1 MASLYIL
8 YGSATG
14 NAEHIAKDLA
24 SKPVPSGFKNIICE
38 PLDKFKKFQDS
49 WVQPPTVNKRHG
61 IIMVSSTTGNGDA
74 PENASRF
81 VRFIK
86 RKGTPTDLFQHCAF
100 SVLGLGDTNYDQFCE
115 TGKLLDRKM
124 RELGGYR
131 AKPLACADEAT
142 GLEDVVD
149 PWSNQVVADII
160 KACLAEDDTESK
172 VEDMPSGDEHVVAE
186 PVEIVS
192 QALQQPL
199 TETPSLEARNIS
211 MEQDSI
217 SSPLSKSSSP
227 LFILYASATGNA
239 EHIAKDLASTYE
251 TIQKN
256 PDADTY
262 FPSVICCEADQFK
275 KKCTKMWEETPPAG
289 SKHGILI
296 VASTTGNAD
305 VPENGSRFARF
316 IKHKTTP
323 ETYFSNCAFAVLAL
337 GDTNYD
343 VFCATGKAFDSRL
356 HALGGIRAK
365 PLACADEATG
375 LEDVVE
381 PWKANIL
388 WEITKACR
396 GGANEPLSAI
406 PLLPPKQVPLPADE
420 AKPLE
425 VTPPASTEFPGVSTL
440 RNLLGLSPSTS
451 IPCVEH
457 STLPSLATSLSSCEF
472 IVDEE
477 TRRGSRGNSVSL
489 ADMER
494 MTVSSN
500 SSSVIFT
507 QVKPFESSI
516 IGARYLTNTRTV
528 AAKTAW
534 DILQNGALTDDK
546 FDHAMDIFEKEF
558 PLDGEDHDI
567 SLRNGK
573 RVIELRLS
581 LPDDFTLEYQPGDSL
596 GITVTNHPRAVS
608 FILKMLKEKHGIEPT
623 QKISIDNCH
632 PITVEE
638 AMRKS
643 VDLCAPL
650 KTKRIIHSL
659 SQFATDP
666 AEVSALRLLAS
677 KTAKGE
683 EAFQKYIDEQRIT
696 IVDLLRE
703 FPSSQSISLEGLIG
717 LLPGIPPRYYSV
729 SSSPLERKH
738 GALSLTVAFSVVDYV
753 TPSLMVEG
761 EERGCRRIAG
771 IATRFLEVLCSPFLC
786 GVQGAQS
793 LHTLP
798 IFPKPSADFHLP
810 ATLSTPLILIGPG
823 TGIAPFMGFL
833 AHRASQI
840 GAAREAAK
848 EVVEGTWRGG
858 YELEED
864 DVPIS
869 DPDTRGLNLGMD
881 YQKIGKIDVFFGCR
895 QKDHD
900 WLFEEEMQ
908 AWNKEGLISNL
919 HIAFS
924 RGECKTYV
932 QDLMIHDEVCRANLV
947 HQVLE
952 DNASIYVCGDG
963 NKMAKDVQA
972 AIVQVLSSK
981 LGSVEGQQYVDD
993 MKKSN
998 RFMMDIWS

>member
-24 SKPVPSGFKNIICE
+24 SKPIPSGFDNIICE
-38 PLDKFKKFQDS
+38 PLDKFKKFQDT

-61 IIMVSSTTGNGDA
+61 IVMVSSTTGNGDA

-86 RKGTPTDLFQHCAF
+86 RKGTPTDLFQYCAF

-115 TGKLLDRKM
+115 TGKMLDRKM
-124 RELGGYR
+124 RELGGHR
-131 AKPLACADEAT
+131 ARPLECADEAT
-142 GLEDVVD
+142 GLEDVVE
-149 PWSNQVVADII
+149 PWSNQVLADII
-160 KACLAEDDTESK
+160 KACLGDDTESK
-172 VEDMPSGDEHVVAE
+172 VEELPSGEECVAAE
-186 PVEIVS
+186 PIGIAS
-192 QALQQPL
+192 QASQQPAP
-199 TETPSLEARNIS
+199 ETPSLAETNDTT
-211 MEQDSI
+211 EQDAT
-217 SSPLSKSSSP
+217 SSPLSISSSP

-251 TIQKN
+251 TIQTN

-275 KKCTKMWEETPPAG
+275 KKCTKIWEDAPPAG
-289 SKHGILI
+289 TKHGILI

-305 VPENGSRFARF
+305 VPENASRFARF

-323 ETYFSNCAFAVLAL
+323 ETYFSNCAFAVLGL

-356 HALGGIRAK
+356 HALGGTRAK

-381 PWKANIL
+381 PWKSNIF

-396 GGANEPLSAI
+396 GGEREPLSTIPLVPTKQVLAPANEP
-406 PLLPPKQVPLPADE
+406 
-420 AKPLE
+420 KPLE
-425 VTPPASTEFPGVSTL
+425 VAPPCTTESPGVSTL
-440 RNLLGLSPSTS
+440 RNILGLSPSTC
-451 IPCVEH
+451 IPAVEH
-457 STLPSLATSLSSCEF
+457 STLPSLATSLSSCQL
-472 IVDEE
+472 IAVDEE
-477 TRRGSRGNSVSL
+477 TRRRSRGNSVSL

-494 MTVSSN
+494 MTISSN

-507 QVKPFESSI
+507 QVKPFETTI
-516 IGARYLTNTRTV
+516 VGARYLTKTKTV

-534 DILQNGALTDDK
+534 DILQAGALTDDK
-546 FDHAMDIFEKEF
+546 VIQAMDIYAKEF
-558 PLDGEDHDI
+558 PLDGEDYDI

-596 GITVTNHPRAVS
+596 GITVANQPRAVS
-608 FILKMLKEKHGIEPT
+608 FVLKMLKDKHGIEPT
-623 QKISIDNCH
+623 QKISIDFSH
-632 PITVEE
+632 PITVEQ
-638 AMRKS
+638 AIRRNI
-643 VDLCAPL
+643 DLCSPL
-650 KTKRIIHSL
+650 KSKRIIHSL

-666 AEVSALRLLAS
+666 ADVSALRLLAS

-683 EAFQKYIDEQRIT
+683 EAFQRYIDEQRIT

-703 FPSSQSISLEGLIG
+703 FTSSQSITLEGLIG

-753 TPSLMVEG
+753 TPSLIVEG
-761 EERGCRRIAG
+761 QEMGCRRIAG
-771 IATRFLEVLCSPFLC
+771 IATRYLEVLCSPFLC
-786 GVQGAQS
+786 GVKDAPCLQ
-793 LHTLP
+793 TLP

-833 AHRASQI
+833 AHRAAQI

-869 DPDTRGLNLGMD
+869 DRDTRGLNVGMD

-895 QKDHD
+895 HMDHD
-900 WLFEEEMQ
+900 WLFAEEMQ
-908 AWNKEGLISNL
+908 AWDKEGLISNL
-919 HIAFS
+919 HVAFS
-924 RGECKTYV
+924 RGDCKTYV
-932 QDLMIHDEVCRANLV
+932 QDVMIHDEVCRANLV

-972 AIVQVLSSK
+972 AIVEVLSSK
-981 LGSVEGQQYVDD
+981 LGSVEGQQYLDD
-993 MKKSN
+993 MKKSD
-998 RFMMDIWS
+998 RFVMDIWS